1 MQKYISIDFGR
12 EGIAIFPQ
20 PKGMEERA
28 KDPNAV
34 FDNLFEFGHPR
45 RDASKATAAD
55 DPNAVLSTVIP
66 PLNVLRPTAEA

>member
-1 MQKYISIDFGR
+1 
-12 EGIAIFPQ
+12 
-20 PKGMEERA
+20 MEERA

-34 FDNLFEFGHPR
+34 FDDLFEFGHPR

-66 PLNVLRPTAEA
+66 PLNVLRPKAEA